1 MVFKEKLKW
10 IVAIIINKR
19 IVTNTVVIILF
30 SCCLLFFLFSE
41 ISSAEDIKS
50 YINFIYRAGFFF
62 ITTIV
67 SLSVFGN
74 TFKTKLA
81 SAATFEKS
89 HFYYMLVAI
98 PCSII
103 MIMITFFLSLSNH
116 FLSDKWYIFIS
127 KILFMVICIIFILIL
142 KEFLESF
149 HVKSTLDTN
158 LKKIEKYG
166 LSEETKHTGPKFKTL
181 ELKEED
187 VSKLKV
193 HVEKYVQNLNFLLK
207 TKNEE
212 ILNHY
217 MNEWS
222 AILSLVCT
230 MIFHAKTNISDQ
242 AKKELY
248 IFMLKQNSVLL
259 IESASNIEFKEGH
272 NKLIKSLFKTLPDLR
287 EKTDGL
293 EHLLNAY
300 RYEKNYNLLVKEHFK
315 ELYEVMIKLHSSHN
329 SDVFKQMAS
338 AELDFL
344 NQYSLQNYGAI
355 REAFRKVI
363 YKDFDKR
370 EYIEEFLISTIFYLI
385 ENDETKELPTIFS
398 MIFEVSGISSKTIE
412 YKKVGSKGLLRD
424 SKKDKSLKTEE
435 ISNDLHKDVISK
447 EIVRGIIYAIIKAN
461 EIENY
466 KAAGYLVKAMT
477 QNKVPAETI
486 TEVLKEIDEEIRS
499 NKKFI
504 LHDSI
509 VNLNRFSLSYCFKKT
524 FLLFYLQYK
533 MNRQEFLDYKL
544 FLKKKE
550 KKYLLKKLNERT
562 KEYNLIAL
570 KTIDK

>member
-1 MVFKEKLKW
+1 MMFKEKLKW
-10 IVAIIINKR
+10 IVAIIVDKR
-19 IVTNTVVIILF
+19 IVTNAVVIILF
-30 SCCLLFFLFSE
+30 SCCLLLFLFSK
-41 ISSAEDIKS
+41 ISTTEDIKS

-98 PCSII
+98 PASIL
-103 MIMITFFLSLSNH
+103 MIMITFCLSLSNH
-116 FLSDKWYIFIS
+116 FLSEKWYIFIS
-127 KILFMVICIIFILIL
+127 KIIFMVICIIFILIL

-158 LKKIEKYG
+158 LKKIAKYG
-166 LSEETKHTGPKFKTL
+166 LSEATKHTGPKFKTL
-181 ELKEED
+181 ELKEGD
-187 VSKLKV
+187 VRKLKV

-242 AKKELY
+242 TKKELY
-248 IFMLKQNSVLL
+248 IFMLKQNNLLL

-293 EHLLNAY
+293 DHLLNAY
-300 RYEKNYNLLVKEHFK
+300 RYEKNYKLLVKEHFK

-329 SDVFKQMAS
+329 SDVFKQMES

-355 REAFRKVI
+355 REAFRTVI
-363 YKDFDKR
+363 NKDFDKR
-370 EYIEEFLISTIFYLI
+370 KFIEEFLISTIFYLI
-385 ENDETKELPTIFS
+385 ENDKTKELPTIFS
-398 MIFEVSGISSKTIE
+398 MIFEVSGISSKTTE
-412 YKKVGSKGLLRD
+412 YKKVSSNGLLRD

-435 ISNDLHKDVISK
+435 ISYDKEVISK

-477 QNKVPAETI
+477 QNKVPAKTI
-486 TEVLKEIDEEIRS
+486 TEVFKKIDEEIRN

-524 FLLFYLQYK
+524 FILFYLQYK
-533 MNRQEFLDYKL
+533 MNGQEFADYKL

-570 KTIDK
+570 KSLDR